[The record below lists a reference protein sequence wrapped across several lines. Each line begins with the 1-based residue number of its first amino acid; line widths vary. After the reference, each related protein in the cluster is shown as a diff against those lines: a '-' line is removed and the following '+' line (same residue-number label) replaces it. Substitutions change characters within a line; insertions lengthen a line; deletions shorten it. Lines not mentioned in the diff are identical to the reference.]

1 MTFPTKFSERMRA
14 AMFPQQNLKRREA
27 AFLLGATAFRTRE
40 MQKCASPFVE
50 VQIEFLARE
59 TPNCTLPRT
68 CTHIPSMDM
77 RERERFASQG
87 AKRRGRNPQRC
98 YDPSDDRDG
107 TAGVPSTQPVLVRE
121 PTSAFSSLGRL
132 VLSSMLDAKE
142 QGAQRPEES
151 TIIPFSE
158 SRYRSSDVGRAHTDG
173 RSPSFIVPSGDI
185 ASLYFASQSR
195 SASTAFV
202 RTKCGTH
209 VLDGDTPYPVIRTKD
224 SAYNGNLWRVPIT
237 AQSSTN
243 ATDHDALQP
252 LRGSEAD
259 CVRSLIR
266 QSIPSRPQHRRSGGR
281 TALEEMGRSPIFDK
295 RG

>member
-1 MTFPTKFSERMRA
+1 MRA

-27 AFLLGATAFRTRE
+27 AFLGATAFRTRE

-50 VQIEFLARE
+50 VHQIEFLARE

-158 SRYRSSDVGRAHTDG
+158 SRYRSSDGKGASYRR
-173 RSPSFIVPSGDI
+173 RSPSFISAPPGDI
-185 ASLYFASQSR
+185 VSLYFASQSR

-202 RTKCGTH
+202 RT
-209 VLDGDTPYPVIRTKD
+209 
-224 SAYNGNLWRVPIT
+224 
-237 AQSSTN
+237 
-243 ATDHDALQP
+243 
-252 LRGSEAD
+252 
-259 CVRSLIR
+259 VRHSC
-266 QSIPSRPQHRRSGGR
+266 
-281 TALEEMGRSPIFDK
+281 A
-295 RG
+295 

>member
-50 VQIEFLARE
+50 VRQIEFLARE

-158 SRYRSSDVGRAHTDG
+158 SRYRSSDVGRAHLQTG
-173 RSPSFIVPSGDI
+173 EAHLFI
-185 ASLYFASQSR
+185 
-195 SASTAFV
+195 SAPP
-202 RTKCGTH
+202 G
-209 VLDGDTPYPVIRTKD
+209 I
-224 SAYNGNLWRVPIT
+224 
-237 AQSSTN
+237 
-243 ATDHDALQP
+243 
-252 LRGSEAD
+252 
-259 CVRSLIR
+259 
-266 QSIPSRPQHRRSGGR
+266 
-281 TALEEMGRSPIFDK
+281 
-295 RG
+295 

>member
-50 VQIEFLARE
+50 VRQIEFLARE

-121 PTSAFSSLGRL
+121 PTSAFSVRWGGSYCPLCSTPGTG
-132 VLSSMLDAKE
+132 
-142 QGAQRPEES
+142 GAAPRGKHHH
-151 TIIPFSE
+151 TFSE
-158 SRYRSSDVGRAHTDG
+158 SRYRSSDVGRAH
-173 RSPSFIVPSGDI
+173 
-185 ASLYFASQSR
+185 
-195 SASTAFV
+195 
-202 RTKCGTH
+202 
-209 VLDGDTPYPVIRTKD
+209 
-224 SAYNGNLWRVPIT
+224 
-237 AQSSTN
+237 
-243 ATDHDALQP
+243 LQT
-252 LRGSEAD
+252 GEAH
-259 CVRSLIR
+259 L
-266 QSIPSRPQHRRSGGR
+266 
-281 TALEEMGRSPIFDK
+281 L
-295 RG
+295 

>member
-1 MTFPTKFSERMRA
+1 MRA

-50 VQIEFLARE
+50 VRQIEFLARE

-121 PTSAFSSLGRL
+121 PTSAFSVRWGGSYCPLCSTPRNRGRSAPRKAPSY
-132 VLSSMLDAKE
+132 LSPN
-142 QGAQRPEES
+142 QGIDPLTCRKGAL
-151 TIIPFSE
+151 
-158 SRYRSSDVGRAHTDG
+158 TDG
-173 RSPSFIVPSGDI
+173 RSPSFI
-185 ASLYFASQSR
+185 
-195 SASTAFV
+195 SA
-202 RTKCGTH
+202 
-209 VLDGDTPYPVIRTKD
+209 
-224 SAYNGNLWRVPIT
+224 
-237 AQSSTN
+237 
-243 ATDHDALQP
+243 
-252 LRGSEAD
+252 LRGYSFTILCFAKSFGKHGI
-259 CVRSLIR
+259 CAHKVRHSC
-266 QSIPSRPQHRRSGGR
+266 
-281 TALEEMGRSPIFDK
+281 A
-295 RG
+295 

>member
-14 AMFPQQNLKRREA
+14 ANVPPTKFEA
-27 AFLLGATAFRTRE
+27 ARSRFLLGATAFRTRE

-50 VQIEFLARE
+50 VRQIEFLARE

-142 QGAQRPEES
+142 QG
-151 TIIPFSE
+151 
-158 SRYRSSDVGRAHTDG
+158 
-173 RSPSFIVPSGDI
+173 
-185 ASLYFASQSR
+185 R
-195 SASTAFV
+195 SAPRKAPSYLSPNQ
-202 RTKCGTH
+202 GI
-209 VLDGDTPYPVIRTKD
+209 D
-224 SAYNGNLWRVPIT
+224 
-237 AQSSTN
+237 
-243 ATDHDALQP
+243 P
-252 LRGSEAD
+252 L
-259 CVRSLIR
+259 
-266 QSIPSRPQHRRSGGR
+266 
-281 TALEEMGRSPIFDK
+281 T
-295 RG
+295 

>member
-1 MTFPTKFSERMRA
+1 MRA
-14 AMFPQQNLKRREA
+14 AITSQQNLKRREA

-50 VQIEFLARE
+50 VRQIEFLARE

-142 QGAQRPEES
+142 QG
-151 TIIPFSE
+151 
-158 SRYRSSDVGRAHTDG
+158 
-173 RSPSFIVPSGDI
+173 
-185 ASLYFASQSR
+185 R
-195 SASTAFV
+195 SAP
-202 RTKCGTH
+202 RK
-209 VLDGDTPYPVIRTKD
+209 TPSYLSPNQGID
-224 SAYNGNLWRVPIT
+224 
-237 AQSSTN
+237 
-243 ATDHDALQP
+243 P
-252 LRGSEAD
+252 LRKGAH
-259 CVRSLIR
+259 L
-266 QSIPSRPQHRRSGGR
+266 QTGG
-281 TALEEMGRSPIFDK
+281 AHLL
-295 RG
+295 

>member
-1 MTFPTKFSERMRA
+1 
-14 AMFPQQNLKRREA
+14 MFPQQNLKRREA

-40 MQKCASPFVE
+40 MVE
-50 VQIEFLARE
+50 MRFSFRRSLQIEFLARE

-158 SRYRSSDVGRAHTDG
+158 SRYRSSDAGRRTYRRAKPIFYKCT
-173 RSPSFIVPSGDI
+173 FSGDI
-185 ASLYFASQSR
+185 AHYTLLR
-195 SASTAFV
+195 KVV
-202 RTKCGTH
+202 RQARHLC
-209 VLDGDTPYPVIRTKD
+209 
-224 SAYNGNLWRVPIT
+224 
-237 AQSSTN
+237 AQS
-243 ATDHDALQP
+243 AALMCLMGTPHTP
-252 LRGSEAD
+252 LYAR
-259 CVRSLIR
+259 
-266 QSIPSRPQHRRSGGR
+266 R
-281 TALEEMGRSPIFDK
+281 TAV
-295 RG
+295 

>member
-50 VQIEFLARE
+50 VCQIEFLARE

-121 PTSAFSSLGRL
+121 PTSASQFAGAART
-132 VLSSMLDAKE
+132 VLYARR
-142 QGAQRPEES
+142 QGTGGAAPRGAPS
-151 TIIPFSE
+151 
-158 SRYRSSDVGRAHTDG
+158 YL
-173 RSPSFIVPSGDI
+173 SPNQGID
-185 ASLYFASQSR
+185 
-195 SASTAFV
+195 
-202 RTKCGTH
+202 
-209 VLDGDTPYPVIRTKD
+209 
-224 SAYNGNLWRVPIT
+224 
-237 AQSSTN
+237 
-243 ATDHDALQP
+243 P
-252 LRGSEAD
+252 L
-259 CVRSLIR
+259 
-266 QSIPSRPQHRRSGGR
+266 
-281 TALEEMGRSPIFDK
+281 T
-295 RG
+295 